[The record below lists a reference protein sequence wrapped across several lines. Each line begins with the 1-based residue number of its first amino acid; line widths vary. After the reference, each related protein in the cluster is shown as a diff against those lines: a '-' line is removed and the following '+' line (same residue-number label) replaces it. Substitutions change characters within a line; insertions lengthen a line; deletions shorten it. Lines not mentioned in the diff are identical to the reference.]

1 MAEER
6 LGAGRIPLQIRQ
18 KIQGWRRLAFNK
30 MTQIIQAKKCHILG
44 VGVKIFS
51 FITCFTD
58 RGRFLKYKS
67 PNEKILALQQSQ

>member
-6 LGAGRIPLQIRQ
+6 LGAARIPLQIRQ
-18 KIQGWRRLAFNK
+18 KIQGWCRLAINNK
-30 MTQIIQAKKCHILG
+30 MTQVKQAEKCHILD

-67 PNEKILALQQSQ
+67 PNE